1 MPSLEASAVSGGMRD
16 PVFDAQAIFRAL
28 MNGLAEP
35 GIVVDLGSRVAAPD
49 PLEPAAAA
57 ILAALADG
65 DTPVWMAAP
74 DGADLGAARWLRF
87 QTGAPVT
94 GDPAFARFVV
104 LPEGDDPAGWDR
116 FPGGTP
122 DYPDRSATLLLPVR
136 SLSGGPALILSGPGI
151 ETERRIAPAGLPDG
165 FLATMDRNRAGFPL
179 GFDLVL
185 VCGTA
190 ALALP
195 RTTRIR
201 EG

>member
-1 MPSLEASAVSGGMRD
+1 MPGIEASAVSGGLRD

-28 MNGLAEP
+28 MNAFAEP
-35 GIVVDLGSRVAAPD
+35 GTVADLGSRVAGPE

-74 DGADLGAARWLRF
+74 EGADAAAARWLRF

-94 GDPAFARFVV
+94 ADPAIARFVV
-104 LPEGDDPAGWDR
+104 LPEGDDPGGWDR
-116 FPGGTP
+116 FARGTP

-136 SLSGGPALILSGPGI
+136 SLSGGPTLVLSGPGI
-151 ETERRIAPAGLPDG
+151 ETERRIAPTGLPEG
-165 FLATMDRNRAGFPL
+165 FQPTMERNRAGFPL